1 MSLKIKTLVWVI
13 TENACFS
20 LPLQMLS
27 FHTSCQ
33 FHFLHSPIRLWMLLL
48 SWLTRALIYIFCLIF
63 TFVGERFSTILRV
76 KAFSF
81 QRFANSKRASHETHQ
96 GICMFQFGIPQLLHQ
111 LTCLDHGPYFQGRN
125 EGAKAQ
131 CPGRRKVPTMSQVL
145 SSAQHICSRNS
156 LSRFEHGGAKFVSCP
171 GCHLTSVRPCI
182 LHVLFLMLI
191 PVCYFWKLEP
201 KCCFFC
207 PIDSRHWL

>member
-145 SSAQHICSRNS
+145 SSAQYICSRNS
-156 LSRFEHGGAKFVSCP
+156 LGSNMGAQNLFLAP
-171 GCHLTSVRPCI
+171 GAI